1 MTADR
6 LADDAGGQSGA
17 PGLPGRRLT
26 GDAESPA
33 APRRPDEAAPDT
45 GDRSRTWLAA
55 LFPWVRRLVVVAVVA
70 FAALQVFRERVEVA
84 AALQQLPWPRLVL
97 SLAAVAVGV
106 LLSPLV
112 WQSMLAALGSRV
124 GARDAAKIYLV
135 GQLGKYVPG
144 SVVAFLLQ
152 MELARSVGITRTRSF
167 VASVLTAGVV
177 VVASLLAGTL
187 AVPAFFRNEPQLLW
201 LFVLLPIGLALLH
214 PASLTFLLDR
224 VLTLLRRDRLPRRLD
239 GTAIAR
245 AIGLSLLTYA
255 VYGVHLFVLAGS
267 LEPGWERSDAL
278 VVLLCV
284 GTMGMAMTAGLV
296 AFLLP
301 SGIGARELV
310 IVGGLSAVL
319 PYGQAIALAV
329 VSRVM
334 FTVVELVSAGAATLV
349 VKLSGSGRPATDDP
363 AQ

>member
-1 MTADR
+1 
-6 LADDAGGQSGA
+6 
-17 PGLPGRRLT
+17 
-26 GDAESPA
+26 
-33 APRRPDEAAPDT
+33 
-45 GDRSRTWLAA
+45 
-55 LFPWVRRLVVVAVVA
+55 
-70 FAALQVFRERVEVA
+70 
-84 AALQQLPWPRLVL
+84 
-97 SLAAVAVGV
+97 
-106 LLSPLV
+106 
-112 WQSMLAALGSRV
+112 
-124 GARDAAKIYLV
+124 
-135 GQLGKYVPG
+135 
-144 SVVAFLLQ
+144 
-152 MELARSVGITRTRSF
+152 
-167 VASVLTAGVV
+167 
-177 VVASLLAGTL
+177 
-187 AVPAFFRNEPQLLW
+187 
-201 LFVLLPIGLALLH
+201 
-214 PASLTFLLDR
+214 